1 MKGFIWQRKMEEIEL
16 SLKNK
21 FLLFCSCKNKENMI
35 FLGSKQMNK
44 SLRLYNS
51 RDMDDEFLPAT
62 LNWQTISKRI
72 QYQTG

>member
-1 MKGFIWQRKMEEIEL
+1 MEEIEL

-35 FLGSKQMNK
+35 FLGSKWMNK

-62 LNWQTISKRI
+62 LN
-72 QYQTG
+72 